1 MSSRRRGPSDS
12 LPGPLEGPAVT
23 ASGEATSKQQLS
35 CWEWRAGTENGGYVG
50 EQRAC
55 FLFLISA
62 NRAGLQ
68 TLWCWSNVYLGWKV
82 AQARGRALPQDKQ
95 AAYWEQRHEHFA
107 NLVWDNIKELKG
119 WWVKV
124 GQFLSTRSD
133 LLPQQYIHHLI
144 KLQDMMPTT
153 PYEVI
158 KKRLEAELGDLD
170 QIFSKIEEKALASA
184 SVGQVH
190 RAWLKDGSA
199 VVIKVQHADV
209 ENLLMHDMAN
219 LKQLSWAFGML
230 EPGMNFV
237 PILEEWQ
244 KAAGKE
250 LDFRFEF
257 AHQQRAYD
265 AAQRSQIGV
274 VIPKCYPDLVTK
286 SVFVMEYIDGFK
298 VTDTAK
304 LDQYG
309 IDRRE
314 LMYQLCDSF
323 AYQIHIDGLF
333 NGDPHPGNILV
344 SVNPETKEAK
354 PVILDWGLVKEF
366 DSKGQTAFSKL
377 VYSVASMDVMGLME
391 AFEDMGFQFK
401 EAKGAIVD
409 PEIYMGALR
418 LAFRKGEGD
427 KEETEVTNT
436 FAGETVQAAIK
447 AGIDRKKIQ
456 EANPLEDWPKDI
468 IFFVRVASLLHG
480 LCVQL
485 DVHIPFL
492 QIMVRRAQQCL
503 FNRYQPPSP
512 LIYTHF
518 LGGRG
523 FAKCSLQQ
531 RLNRL
536 LRKLVQEKL
545 ILGCQVAV
553 CFEGEIIVDAAI
565 GQMGPV
571 DTRPVTQDALFCGY
585 CTTKGLLSTALLQLV
600 NSGELE
606 LDDAVS
612 SWWDGFIR
620 YGKRAVTVQQ
630 LLTHRAGLHRA
641 MPADLTLSRL
651 ADYGEM
657 VRIVEDAPPACPPG
671 ELGRYAYLTYGW
683 AVSELVRS
691 VSGVSIDS
699 FIHERLLEPLGLEQ
713 EIFLR
718 LPDEPEEH
726 NLQPPSSQT
735 GADQRQSSR
744 ALQVHQ
750 TPVPRRPHSTGF
762 RRRSSSSSVRV
773 TSASSSQNISA
784 GPNLRHSSLT
794 RQRGGASPHATPR
807 DLVPNSSVQGEAS
820 ATNGE
825 TPTLKVS
832 LFPQGDRAAHEE
844 GTSGLQQNQEH
855 ADTSRPFLL
864 LDSPCSAETESVG
877 QLGPRDRQVGLIS
890 PSSDRREGE
899 KDSRGSY
906 PTRLPQTS
914 LNATENTSARTRSSS
929 GGYLGRSMSTK
940 YESNTA
946 LSSSLDTG
954 DDPAAVLSRGSGD
967 FVERK
972 LQLSAFPKHAEI
984 VQAETPIR
992 WRLTSARRKISF
1004 SPMTQQEVLQGLEQA
1019 KGKLES
1025 TQTRGSER
1033 HMSADDAQTR
1043 RNIATAMRQRR
1054 RRLHNMRASSGPV
1067 DVRADHHPNTA
1078 RSLESLLDGFS
1089 YPKTRGAAR
1098 EELYRSEEEG
1108 CQSPSDCDTE
1118 EPGMAESDFERSR
1131 KKPAAPGSSVR
1142 VSVLELIQKK
1152 PHVMDPLIYDSH
1164 RIMRKLIPPTNCRC
1178 TARALAR
1185 LYSALGDGRI
1195 ISKPLLDAARVAH
1208 TTDPSLEAL
1217 LLTGG
1222 GSRTWGLGYQLYDCA
1237 FLSSPGSY
1245 SSRGGQATPAMGG
1258 ALYTRLSNSGGDIG
1272 SRRSRRVKRDSVFGN
1287 TSPGSGSRFAPQVD
1301 AEALLRDRG
1310 VSSSH
1315 PWGATLG
1322 LKPRGVVGLGHGDAG
1337 GSVALCFPE
1346 LNLSITILLNDVLTG
1361 PEASQI
1367 ILEFLLKCF
1376 GLQPKWQTQVSL
1388 GEVLENLTPLP
1399 QRVDCCYCFVG
1410 MGAATRVA
1418 MRSGSLKATWSM

>member
-1 MSSRRRGPSDS
+1 MESWNR
-12 LPGPLEGPAVT
+12 
-23 ASGEATSKQQLS
+23 K
-35 CWEWRAGTENGGYVG
+35 WR
-50 EQRAC
+50 
-55 FLFLISA
+55 
-62 NRAGLQ
+62 

-190 RAWLKDGSA
+190 RAWLKDGTA
-199 VVIKVQHADV
+199 VVVKVQHADV

-265 AAQRSQIGV
+265 AAQMVGALLLLYEKLQERLRRSQIGI

-286 SVFVMEYIDGFK
+286 CVFVMEYIDGFK

-309 IDRRE
+309 VDRRE
-314 LMYQLCDSF
+314 LMYKLCDSF

-344 SVNPETKEAK
+344 SIDPETKEAK

-409 PEIYMGALR
+409 PEIYMEALR
-418 LAFRKGEGD
+418 LAFRQGEGD
-427 KEETEVTNT
+427 KEETEVTNKV
-436 FAGETVQAAIK
+436 AGETVQAAIK

-456 EANPLEDWPKDI
+456 E
-468 IFFVRVASLLHG
+468 
-480 LCVQL
+480 
-485 DVHIPFL
+485 
-492 QIMVRRAQQCL
+492 
-503 FNRYQPPSP
+503 
-512 LIYTHF
+512 
-518 LGGRG
+518 
-523 FAKCSLQQ
+523 
-531 RLNRL
+531 
-536 LRKLVQEKL
+536 
-545 ILGCQVAV
+545 V

-571 DTRPVTQDALFCGY
+571 DTRP
-585 CTTKGLLSTALLQLV
+585 LV

-641 MPADLTLSRL
+641 LPADLTLSRL

-683 AVSELVRS
+683 AVSELVRC

-718 LPDEPEEH
+718 LPDDLEEH
-726 NLQPPSSQT
+726 NLQSPSSQT
-735 GADQRQSSR
+735 GAGQRQSSHP
-744 ALQVHQ
+744 AQLHQ
-750 TPVPRRPHSTGF
+750 TPVPRRYHSPGF

-773 TSASSSQNISA
+773 TSASDFLNTSSGS
-784 GPNLRHSSLT
+784 NLRHSSLT
-794 RQRGGASPHATPR
+794 RQRGGASPHGMPHDGVR
-807 DLVPNSSVQGEAS
+807 GSSLHDETSAIGGE
-820 ATNGE
+820 
-825 TPTLKVS
+825 PPPLKINV
-832 LFPQGDRAAHEE
+832 FPQNDHASKME
-844 GTSGLQQNQEH
+844 GTSSPQQKRVQG
-855 ADTSRPFLL
+855 DTSRGLLL
-864 LDSPCSAETESVG
+864 LDSPCSAERGSVG
-877 QLGPRDRQVGLIS
+877 QLGFGGRQVGPVS
-890 PSSDRREGE
+890 PSGRKEGE
-899 KDSRGSY
+899 KDSRGNY
-906 PTRLPQTS
+906 LTLPPQTQ
-914 LNATENTSARTRSSS
+914 LDRKDEASAATRSS
-929 GGYLGRSMSTK
+929 GLSMSTK

-946 LSSSLDTG
+946 SSARLETS

-984 VQAETPIR
+984 VQAETPVR

-1019 KGKLES
+1019 KGKLEA
-1025 TQTRGSER
+1025 TNGNER
-1033 HMSADDAQTR
+1033 HMSADDVQTR
-1043 RNIATAMRQRR
+1043 RNIASAMRQRR
-1054 RRLHNMRASSGPV
+1054 RRLHNMRASSGPI
-1067 DVRADHHPNTA
+1067 DARRDRHPSTA
-1078 RSLESLLDGFS
+1078 RSLESLLDGF
-1089 YPKTRGAAR
+1089 PHPRMRGAAR
-1098 EELYRSEEEG
+1098 EELYRSEEEA
-1108 CQSPSDCDTE
+1108 CQSPSDGDTE
-1118 EPGMAESDFERSR
+1118 EPGMAESDFEGSR
-1131 KKPAAPGSSVR
+1131 MGPAASGSSVR

-1164 RIMRKLIPPTNCRC
+1164 RIMRQLIPPTNCRC

-1208 TTDPSLEAL
+1208 TTDPTLEAL

-1245 SSRGGQATPAMGG
+1245 SSRGGQATPVNGG
-1258 ALYTRLSNSGGDIG
+1258 ILYTRSSNSGGDVG
-1272 SRRSRRVKRDSVFGN
+1272 PRRGRRGKRDSSLFGN
-1287 TSPGSGSRFAPQVD
+1287 NSSGSGGRFAPQVD

-1322 LKPRGVVGLGHGDAG
+1322 LKPRGVVGLGHGDVG
-1337 GSVALCFPE
+1337 GSVAMCFPE

-1388 GEVLENLTPLP
+1388 DEVLENLTPLP
-1399 QRVDCCYCFVG
+1399 QLNAEAEGLRPAYCL
-1410 MGAATRVA
+1410 
-1418 MRSGSLKATWSM
+1418 S

>member
-1 MSSRRRGPSDS
+1 MESWNRKWRVRGAAACSVSNQAGPQMISRRDS
-12 LPGPLEGPAVT
+12 RHVQEYFLVMR
-23 ASGEATSKQQLS
+23 SS
-35 CWEWRAGTENGGYVG
+35 
-50 EQRAC
+50 AC
-55 FLFLISA
+55 A
-62 NRAGLQ
+62 LQ
-68 TLWCWSNVYLGWKV
+68 TLWCWSNVYLGWKL

-158 KKRLEAELGDLD
+158 RKRLEAELGDLD
-170 QIFSKIEEKALASA
+170 QLFSKIEEKALASA

-199 VVIKVQHADV
+199 VVVKVQHADV
-209 ENLLMHDMAN
+209 ENLLTHDMAN

-274 VIPKCYPDLVTK
+274 IIPKCYPDLVTK

-304 LDQYG
+304 LDHYG

-314 LMYQLCDSF
+314 LMYKLCDSF

-409 PEIYMGALR
+409 PEIYMEALR
-418 LAFRKGEGD
+418 LAFKQGEGD
-427 KEETEVTNT
+427 KEETEATNKV
-436 FAGETVQAAIK
+436 AGETVQAAIK

-518 LGGRG
+518 LG
-523 FAKCSLQQ
+523 
-531 RLNRL
+531 
-536 LRKLVQEKL
+536 
-545 ILGCQVAV
+545 
-553 CFEGEIIVDAAI
+553 
-565 GQMGPV
+565 
-571 DTRPVTQDALFCGY
+571 
-585 CTTKGLLSTALLQLV
+585 LLSTALLQLV

-641 MPADLTLSRL
+641 LPAELTLSRL
-651 ADYGEM
+651 ADYSEM

-683 AVSELVRS
+683 AVSELVRC

-713 EIFLR
+713 EIFMR

-726 NLQPPSSQT
+726 NLHSPSSQT
-735 GADQRQSSR
+735 ETGQRQSSQPSQ
-744 ALQVHQ
+744 AHQ
-750 TPVPRRPHSTGF
+750 TPLPRRYNSPGF

-773 TSASSSQNISA
+773 TSASDSLNSSS
-784 GPNLRHSSLT
+784 GPNLRRSSLT
-794 RQRGGASPHATPR
+794 RQRGGASPHGTPGDGGR
-807 DLVPNSSVQGEAS
+807 GSSPAISGE
-820 ATNGE
+820 
-825 TPTLKVS
+825 PPPLKVGVLS
-832 LFPQGDRAAHEE
+832 QGDRAARREA
-844 GTSGLQQNQEH
+844 TCNFQRKQEH
-855 ADTSRPFLL
+855 TDTSRPLLL
-864 LDSPCSAETESVG
+864 LDSPCSPETESVG
-877 QLGPRDRQVGLIS
+877 QREPRGRQAGPAS
-890 PSSDRREGE
+890 PFADRREGE
-899 KDSRGSY
+899 KDSRASY
-906 PTRLPQTS
+906 LTRLRQTPM
-914 LNATENTSARTRSSS
+914 NPKENTSAAARSSS
-929 GGYLGRSMSTK
+929 GYLSPCMSPK
-940 YESNTA
+940 YESNS
-946 LSSSLDTG
+946 LSSSRPHVE
-954 DDPAAVLSRGSGD
+954 DDPAAVLSRGSGE

-984 VQAETPIR
+984 VQAETPVR

-1025 TQTRGSER
+1025 TYANER
-1033 HMSADDAQTR
+1033 HMSADDAQIR
-1043 RNIATAMRQRR
+1043 WNIATAMRQRR
-1054 RRLHNMRASSGPV
+1054 RRVHNMRCSSGPI
-1067 DVRADHHPNTA
+1067 DARGDRPPNTA

-1089 YPKTRGAAR
+1089 YPRIRGGAR

-1108 CQSPSDCDTE
+1108 CQSPSDGDTE
-1118 EPGMAESDFERSR
+1118 EPGMAESDLERPR
-1131 KKPAAPGSSVR
+1131 VKPSAPGSSVR

-1164 RIMRKLIPPTNCRC
+1164 RIMRQLIPPTNCRC

-1208 TTDPSLEAL
+1208 TTDPTLEAL

-1245 SSRGGQATPAMGG
+1245 SPRGGQAAPVNGGLLYSRQSNPGG
-1258 ALYTRLSNSGGDIG
+1258 AIC
-1272 SRRSRRVKRDSVFGN
+1272 SRRSRRAKREASAFGN
-1287 TSPGSGSRFAPQVD
+1287 ASSNSTSRFSPQID
-1301 AEALLRDRG
+1301 AETLLRDRG
-1310 VSSSH
+1310 VSSFH

-1322 LKPRGVVGLGHGDAG
+1322 LKPRGVVGLGHGDVG
-1337 GSVALCFPE
+1337 GSVAMCFPE

-1361 PEASQI
+1361 PE
-1367 ILEFLLKCF
+1367 
-1376 GLQPKWQTQVSL
+1376 PKWQTQVSVD
-1388 GEVLENLTPLP
+1388 EVLENLTPLP
-1399 QRVDCCYCFVG
+1399 QLNAEAEGFRQAYCL
-1410 MGAATRVA
+1410 T
-1418 MRSGSLKATWSM
+1418 

>member
-1 MSSRRRGPSDS
+1 M
-12 LPGPLEGPAVT
+12 EGI
-23 ASGEATSKQQLS
+23 LLM
-35 CWEWRAGTENGGYVG
+35 RL
-50 EQRAC
+50 RAC
-55 FLFLISA
+55 AF
-62 NRAGLQ
+62 Q

-95 AAYWEQRHEHFA
+95 AAFWEQRHEHFA

-199 VVIKVQHADV
+199 VVVKVQHADV

-304 LDQYG
+304 LDVRLLTSISPSQITHSRSKLGGICVFTLMPSALVWCCVSFATPQYIKVKMSEKHVDFVSFFIETGLLSAYMHVGWVLACVSQQYG

-314 LMYQLCDSF
+314 LMYKLCDSF

-344 SVNPETKEAK
+344 SIDPETKEAK

-409 PEIYMGALR
+409 PELYMEALR
-418 LAFRKGEGD
+418 LAFRQGEGD
-427 KEETEVTNT
+427 KEETEVTNKV
-436 FAGETVQAAIK
+436 AGETVQAAIK

-456 EANPLEDWPKDI
+456 EDHGSSRATMPFQPISAAKSSYLH
-468 IFFVRVASLLHG
+468 SLSWL
-480 LCVQL
+480 
-485 DVHIPFL
+485 
-492 QIMVRRAQQCL
+492 
-503 FNRYQPPSP
+503 
-512 LIYTHF
+512 
-518 LGGRG
+518 
-523 FAKCSLQQ
+523 Q
-531 RLNRL
+531 RLR
-536 LRKLVQEKL
+536 
-545 ILGCQVAV
+545 QV
-553 CFEGEIIVDAAI
+553 
-565 GQMGPV
+565 
-571 DTRPVTQDALFCGY
+571 
-585 CTTKGLLSTALLQLV
+585 LV

-641 MPADLTLSRL
+641 LPADLTLSRL

-683 AVSELVRS
+683 AVSELVRC
-691 VSGVSIDS
+691 VSGVSIDC
-699 FIHERLLEPLGLEQ
+699 FIHERLLEPLGLER

-718 LPDEPEEH
+718 LPDELEEH
-726 NLQPPSSQT
+726 NLRSPSSHT
-735 GADQRQSSR
+735 GPGQRQSSHPS
-744 ALQVHQ
+744 QVHR
-750 TPVPRRPHSTGF
+750 TPVPYRYHSPGF

-773 TSASSSQNISA
+773 TSASDSLSTSS

-794 RQRGGASPHATPR
+794 RQRGGASPHATPGDGAR
-807 DLVPNSSVQGEAS
+807 GNSVQDEAS
-820 ATNGE
+820 AISGE
-825 TPTLKVS
+825 PPPLKVS
-832 LFPQGDRAAHEE
+832 VFPQNDPTIQRE
-844 GTSGLQQNQEH
+844 GTSGLQQKRVQ
-855 ADTSRPFLL
+855 ADTSRPLLL
-864 LDSPCSAETESVG
+864 LDSPCSAETGSVG
-877 QLGPRDRQVGLIS
+877 QLGFGGSQVGLVS
-890 PSSDRREGE
+890 PSGRREVE
-899 KDSRGSY
+899 KDSRGGY
-906 PTRLPQTS
+906 LTRPPQTQ
-914 LNATENTSARTRSSS
+914 LDPTDDACAARC
-929 GGYLGRSMSTK
+929 GGLPMSTK

-946 LSSSLDTG
+946 SSARLDTA
-954 DDPAAVLSRGSGD
+954 DDPAAVLNRGSGD
-967 FVERK
+967 FAERK

-984 VQAETPIR
+984 VQAETPVR

-1004 SPMTQQEVLQGLEQA
+1004 SPMTQQEVLRSLEQA

-1025 TQTRGSER
+1025 TQTNDNES
-1033 HMSADDAQTR
+1033 HMSADDVQTR

-1054 RRLHNMRASSGPV
+1054 RRLHNMRGNSGPI
-1067 DVRADHHPNTA
+1067 DARRDRHPNTA

-1089 YPKTRGAAR
+1089 HLRMRRAAR
-1098 EELYRSEEEG
+1098 EELYRSEEEA
-1108 CQSPSDCDTE
+1108 CQSPSDGDTE
-1118 EPGMAESDFERSR
+1118 EPGVAESDFEGSR
-1131 KKPAAPGSSVR
+1131 MRPTASGSCVR

-1164 RIMRKLIPPTNCRC
+1164 RIMRQLIPPTNCRC

-1208 TTDPSLEAL
+1208 TTDPTLEAL

-1237 FLSSPGSY
+1237 FLSSPGSC
-1245 SSRGGQATPAMGG
+1245 SSRGGQATPVNGG
-1258 ALYTRLSNSGGDIG
+1258 LHYARSSNSGGDIG
-1272 SRRSRRVKRDSVFGN
+1272 SRRSRRARRESSAFGN
-1287 TSPGSGSRFAPQVD
+1287 TSSVSSGRFAPQVD

-1322 LKPRGVVGLGHGDAG
+1322 LKPRGVVGLGHGDVG
-1337 GSVALCFPE
+1337 GSVAMCFPE

-1388 GEVLENLTPLP
+1388 DEVLENLTPLP
-1399 QRVDCCYCFVG
+1399 QLNAEAEGLRPAYVV
-1410 MGAATRVA
+1410 
-1418 MRSGSLKATWSM
+1418 SLD